1 MEDAWVSSE
10 GGKRWECE
18 AGDGRGGEGRGG
30 KGMPRE
36 CSKSLS
42 CQG

>member
-18 AGDGRGGEGRGG
+18 AGEGRE
-30 KGMPRE
+30 RHA
-36 CSKSLS
+36 KSV
-42 CQG
+42 

>member
-18 AGDGRGGEGRGG
+18 AGDGRGGEG
-30 KGMPRE
+30 KA
-36 CSKSLS
+36 
-42 CQG
+42 CQESVVCP